1 MGTFKFEDQCLI
13 SLFKVIPAKYDHDRI
28 SKPVTYWDICI
39 LYTTV
44 AVRYFSEG
52 DICPVTAKKVI
63 ENKVPN
69 FGIKKV
75 LWKKF
80 STWKVFGNKS
90 YHFETLF
97 SSTCFLVP
105 VWLYTKTSPEK
116 SPIIVE
122 NAWEQ
127 RMFTTMQN
135 KEQLILFIFALK
147 N

>member
-39 LYTTV
+39 LYPTV

-63 ENKVPN
+63 ENKVTN
-69 FGIKKV
+69 FGIIKV
-75 LWKKF
+75 LWKNCLHEK
-80 STWKVFGNKS
+80 SLETKS
-90 YHFETLF
+90 YRFETWF

-116 SPIIVE
+116 KSYYRRKCMRTKDVYNHAKQGAIDFVYIC
-122 NAWEQ
+122 
-127 RMFTTMQN
+127 
-135 KEQLILFIFALK
+135 L
-147 N
+147 